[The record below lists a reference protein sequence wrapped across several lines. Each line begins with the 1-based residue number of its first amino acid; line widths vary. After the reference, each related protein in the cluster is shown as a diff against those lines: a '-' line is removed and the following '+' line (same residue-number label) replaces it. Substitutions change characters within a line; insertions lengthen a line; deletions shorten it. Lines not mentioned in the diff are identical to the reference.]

1 MATDKDRI
9 TNNSSSVDLFA
20 KYSVEINEAYERAVR
35 EALAKHKRA
44 GNPVV
49 VERNER
55 LVILPPEAIEV
66 DQ

>member
-1 MATDKDRI
+1 MESNKKPRSISNDV
-9 TNNSSSVDLFA
+9 SVHYRD
-20 KYSVEINEAYERAVR
+20 EISTAYERAVR

-55 LVILPPEAIEV
+55 LVILPPEAIEI